1 MMEVQQPIQIIEEVA
16 RSLNMGRERLERES
30 LKTFLEKELRNI
42 EVEIYKIGAKH
53 GIKSIFELDDKLK
66 MGEITEEEMMDDFME
81 LDYLESRRDNLLKAM
96 RKVQWQI

>member
-1 MMEVQQPIQIIEEVA
+1 MEVQQPIQIIEEVA

-66 MGEITEEEMMDDFME
+66 MGAITEEEMMDDFME

>member
-30 LKTFLEKELRNI
+30 LKIFLEKELRNI

-66 MGEITEEEMMDDFME
+66 MGAITEEEMMDDFME